1 MNPGM
6 SDQVAALR
14 CQELIA
20 QGLHDQFV
28 ASVLPT
34 SAGAPAVRTVVKQ
47 QLGAL
52 LLPVRGRLQ
61 GVQGVQA
68 GPEPWLTPG
77 TVGTEGASASSPEP
91 IYWLSPCR
99 LP

>member
-6 SDQVAALR
+6 SEQVATLR
-14 CQELIA
+14 DQQLVARRLHEL
-20 QGLHDQFV
+20 FV
-28 ASVLPT
+28 ASVLPR
-34 SAGAPAVRTVVKQ
+34 SAGASAVRTVLKQ

-52 LLPVRGRLQ
+52 LMRVRVHFQ
-61 GVQGVQA
+61 DAHA
-68 GPEPWLTPG
+68 GPEPWLAQG
-77 TVGTEGASASSPEP
+77 AASERGASASSDEP

>member
-14 CQELIA
+14 CQELID

-34 SAGAPAVRTVVKQ
+34 SAGAPAVRTVLKQ
-47 QLGAL
+47 HLGKVMVRVRVRLQEMHADSAQSLAPGAL
-52 LLPVRGRLQ
+52 
-61 GVQGVQA
+61 
-68 GPEPWLTPG
+68 
-77 TVGTEGASASSPEP
+77 GTEGVSASSQEP